1 MREFKAVWQTGT
13 QRLSWWEVS
22 SRGWVGFGLVFLLP
36 GIVVNCVFHGHHINH
51 FSKCVAVEKIPWE
64 LVPQRLGHYIVKTAL
79 KSKCFASGSTKCKI
93 CRRKLWR
100 RFRFEDFYF
109 PCPWCQ
115 GHQNLWLAV
124 CPELERWDMQLE
136 REEQAQISFACQ
148 PLKLQWS
155 SFCNSSYFTRTASQ
169 NSFIIFKLVENN
181 DYKHVYSYQETDF
194 SRY

>member
-1 MREFKAVWQTGT
+1 MCSCGKNPLGAGLTETGT
-13 QRLSWWEVS
+13 LYSKNS
-22 SRGWVGFGLVFLLP
+22 SKKQVFCFRQYK
-36 GIVVNCVFHGHHINH
+36 VQNMQ
-51 FSKCVAVEKIPWE
+51 K
-64 LVPQRLGHYIVKTAL
+64 KTL
-79 KSKCFASGSTKCKI
+79 EETFI
-93 CRRKLWR
+93 H
-100 RFRFEDFYF
+100 FEDFYF

-155 SFCNSSYFTRTASQ
+155 SFCNSSYFTWTASQ